1 MDTIAI
7 LALQGLDK
15 ANSRCHH
22 PVNGNMASSVYLV
35 IRTIVGLY
43 FLYWGLNGFFQ
54 WKAIPPNALAF
65 ESFIARLHDVP
76 GLMSVVKLI
85 EIGAGSLLVLGIG
98 VPFALLALAPLV
110 LVITLLHLILNF
122 KLGWS
127 VALQV
132 FIPFAIL
139 VAAFLVVVDGA

>member
-1 MDTIAI
+1 
-7 LALQGLDK
+7 
-15 ANSRCHH
+15 
-22 PVNGNMASSVYLV
+22 MAGSIYLI

-54 WKAIPPNALAF
+54 WKAIPQNAPAF
-65 ESFIARLHDVP
+65 ESFIARLHSIP
-76 GLMSVVKLI
+76 ALMNVVKLI
-85 EIGAGSLLVLGIG
+85 EIGAGTLLVLGIG
-98 VPFALLALAPLV
+98 VPFALLALAPVV

-132 FIPFAIL
+132 FVPFAIL
-139 VAAFLVVVDGA
+139 VATFLAVVDGA